1 MFLMNERNASAM
13 MRMQQMRMR
22 MQKNVKMRMLMSWMQ
37 DLSSSLQSLRV

>member
-1 MFLMNERNASAM
+1 MNERNASVM

>member
-1 MFLMNERNASAM
+1 MFLMNERNASVM

>member
-1 MFLMNERNASAM
+1 MNERNASAM